1 MLITIEYPVTT
12 SFTLT
17 IERDD
22 LPKDANTLLESVT
35 REELSNAPMNVHDI
49 EWGHIKEA
57 WRSATAES
65 VCFFDEENDVIE
77 FN

>member
-12 SFTLT
+12 SFTIT
-17 IERDD
+17 IERDS
-22 LPKDANTLLESVT
+22 LPEDATELLESVT
-35 REELSNAPMNVHDI
+35 REELSNAPMNVHEI

-57 WRSATAES
+57 WRSANEEE
-65 VCFFDEENDVIE
+65 VCFFDEQNDLIE